1 MLARAL
7 LADAEILVLVEPT
20 SAVDAHT
27 EARIAARLRQHRAG
41 RTTLVT
47 TSSPLMLDAADEVA
61 FLVAGRVVAVGTHV
75 CAPGERPPLPGR
87 RDAKRRRRR
96 RRHAPVRR
104 RGDAMSTTLPV
115 ADGRAVRR
123 YAVRIARRHP
133 RLLWSALALH
143 VLAAV
148 ATLAAPRLLGDLV
161 EAVEDG
167 TTVGYVDRVV
177 LVLAGFVVAS
187 AVLTRYARYVSQVL
201 GEQVLAELREDFV
214 GNALALPVGV
224 VESAGSGDLLTR
236 TSRDVDQL
244 GWSVRWALP
253 EWTIAVVTAVLTF
266 VAALSVGWWVLVPCL
281 LGMPPLV
288 VGLRWYLARAKDGYL
303 RESATYSR
311 INATL
316 TETVEGARTVEALG
330 LAEEQV
336 RRLDEDCRQSY
347 WAERYTL
354 YLRTV
359 FFPSMEL
366 SYLVPTVLTLLT
378 GGWLYA
384 QGTVSLGEVTAATL
398 YVQMLIDPVDR
409 IVSILD
415 ELQMGAASL
424 ARLLGVAQ
432 VPDDREVSG
441 REPEDEKLDAHDV
454 RFAYVTGRD
463 VLHGVSL
470 DVGVGE
476 RLAMVGPSGA
486 GKSTLG
492 RLLAGIHPPRTG
504 EVTVGGVGLVELPL
518 ADLRGHVAL
527 VTQEHHVFAGTLRE
541 NLALAAP
548 EADDLRVRAALD
560 AVDATAWV
568 DALDEGLDTVVGS
581 GGRAL
586 TAAQAQQVALARLVL
601 ADPHTLVLD
610 EATSL
615 IDPRAA
621 RHLERSLAA
630 VLEGRTVIAIAHRL
644 FSAHDADRVAVV
656 EDGVVTELGSHDDLV
671 AAGGSYAALW
681 DSWHGRG

>member
-1 MLARAL
+1 
-7 LADAEILVLVEPT
+7 
-20 SAVDAHT
+20 
-27 EARIAARLRQHRAG
+27 
-41 RTTLVT
+41 
-47 TSSPLMLDAADEVA
+47 
-61 FLVAGRVVAVGTHV
+61 
-75 CAPGERPPLPGR
+75 
-87 RDAKRRRRR
+87 
-96 RRHAPVRR
+96 
-104 RGDAMSTTLPV
+104 MSTMLPV
-115 ADGRAVRR
+115 ADTRAVRR
-123 YAVRIARRHP
+123 YAGTIARNHP
-133 RLLWSALALH
+133 RLLWGALSLH
-143 VLAAV
+143 ALAAV
-148 ATLAAPRLLGDLV
+148 SALAAPRLLGDLV
-161 EAVEDG
+161 QAVEAG
-167 TTVGYVDRVV
+167 TTVGHVDRIII
-177 LVLAGFVVAS
+177 VLAAFLVAQT
-187 AVLTRYARYVSQVL
+187 VLTRYARYVSQVL

-253 EWTIAVVTAVLTF
+253 EWTIAVITAVLTF
-266 VAALSVGWWVLVPCL
+266 AAALSVGWWVALPCL
-281 LGMPPLV
+281 LGVPPLV
-288 VGLRWYLARAKDGYL
+288 IGLRWYLARAKDGYL
-303 RESATYSR
+303 RESASYSA

-330 LAEEQV
+330 LG
-336 RRLDEDCRQSY
+336 DERIAAIDADIKESY
-347 WAERYTL
+347 LAERYTL
-354 YLRTV
+354 WLRTV

-366 SYLVPTVLTLLT
+366 SYLVPTVATLLL
-378 GGWLYA
+378 GGYLYTKG
-384 QGTVSLGEVTAATL
+384 QVSLGDVTAAVL

-432 VPDDREVSG
+432 VPDDRAVSG
-441 REPEDEKLDAHDV
+441 AVPDGERIDATDV
-454 RFAYVTGRD
+454 RFSYVDGRD
-463 VLHGVSL
+463 VLHGVDL
-470 DVGVGE
+470 EVGAGE
-476 RLAMVGPSGA
+476 RIAMVGPSGA

-504 EVTVGGVGLVELPL
+504 SVTVGGVGLVELPL
-518 ADLRGHVAL
+518 DDLRGHVAL
-527 VTQEHHVFAGTLRE
+527 VTQEHHVFVGTLRE

-548 EADDLRVRAALD
+548 PGAGDDAIRESLE
-560 AVDATAWV
+560 AVDALDWV
-568 DALDEGLDTVVGS
+568 DALPEGLDTVVGS

-586 TAAQAQQVALARLVL
+586 TAAQSQQIALARLVL

-630 VLEGRTVIAIAHRL
+630 VLHGRTVIAIAHRL

-656 EDGVVTELGSHDDLV
+656 EDGVISELGSHDELV

-681 DSWHGRG
+681 DSWNGKR